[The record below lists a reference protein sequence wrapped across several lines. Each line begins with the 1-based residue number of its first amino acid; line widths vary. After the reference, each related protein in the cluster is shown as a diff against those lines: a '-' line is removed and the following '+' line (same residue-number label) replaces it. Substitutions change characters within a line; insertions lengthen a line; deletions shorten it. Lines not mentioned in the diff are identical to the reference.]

1 MHKVVTVGNTISKN
15 LFDYATS
22 ELSQDAFLCWLAANW
37 DSEDETVHDSAQN
50 LLFRC
55 IQAHTDDTACNNSK
69 SYTAVDTHP
78 NERHEDIQVFK
89 VTRQHEHMDVLLELG
104 YEGRKYDVIV
114 EDKTRSRDHD
124 DQLNRYYGELS
135 IESADVQ
142 IVGLYFKS
150 DFVPERREIED
161 STSGRYVVMD
171 YNDILGCLS
180 NGSTNLILQS
190 YRDRLQEKADH
201 AQEFT
206 SKEVKDW
213 EDDQFCAFF
222 ESTLASL
229 HSIGLSGSF
238 GRNDNRNG
246 GRYSMWFGNQRKL
259 GPHRDSFHLNLE
271 TANKNPNGNWACR
284 MIVRWDGDG
293 TGGRRSRR
301 DFELPQIGDRCSS
314 MKSQFAIM
322 GRLFDINSNST
333 DGVEELT
340 DKINDAIATYQA
352 WCDANASE

>member
-1 MHKVVTVGNTISKN
+1 MKNEISKN

-37 DSEDETVHDSAQN
+37 DSEDESVHASAQN
-50 LLFRC
+50 LLFHC
-55 IQAHTDDTACNNSK
+55 INTAHNGNTTYENSE
-69 SYTAVDTHP
+69 SPAADTHMGQ
-78 NERHEDIQVFK
+78 RHEDIQVHK
-89 VTRQHEHMDVLLELG
+89 IERQHQHIDVYLELN
-104 YEGRKYDVIV
+104 YMGRKYAVII
-114 EDKTRSRDHD
+114 EDKTQSRDHD
-124 DQLNRYYGELS
+124 DQLNRYYEELS
-135 IESADVQ
+135 INPADAQ
-142 IVGLYFKS
+142 LVGLYFKS
-150 DFVPERREIED
+150 DFVPERSDINESMKGTYI
-161 STSGRYVVMD
+161 VMD

-201 AQEFT
+201 AQEFR
-206 SKEVKDW
+206 SKAVKDW
-213 EDDQFCAFF
+213 NTDQFCAFF
-222 ESTLASL
+222 ESTLSSL

-340 DKINDAIATYQA
+340 DKINDAIATYQT